1 MVIGILLGLVVCTLS
16 CYHSLYQLIG
26 ASAEEHSGTVA
37 AIWNSIPLAITAD
50 IELLSLDCCMM
61 SAVTALVIQVNFLCL
76 QANCTSV
83 LIFFLTAVI
92 MFIGTLGFG
101 SLYNIMLPFALD
113 QMIGASAE
121 ELSAAVQWYY
131 WGMHIPLAISKALDC
146 VSIPDQFRSLDIL
159 SVVLLTLGSLS
170 LSAALI
176 MDCLYHKWLDTH
188 NKTGNPIKL
197 LLEVLNYT

>member
-1 MVIGILLGLVVCTLS
+1 
-16 CYHSLYQLIG
+16 
-26 ASAEEHSGTVA
+26 
-37 AIWNSIPLAITAD
+37 
-50 IELLSLDCCMM
+50 
-61 SAVTALVIQVNFLCL
+61 
-76 QANCTSV
+76 
-83 LIFFLTAVI
+83 
-92 MFIGTLGFG
+92 
-101 SLYNIMLPFALD
+101 
-113 QMIGASAE
+113 MIGAPAE

-159 SVVLLTLGSLS
+159 SVILLTLGSLS

-197 LLEVLNYT
+197 ILEVLNYTRKHKFPWLRSALTYIDEEHPSRIDFGKHKFGGPFTEEEVEDVKTIYHLTPLLVAAFGVSLSLEMNDQLGLHAIPITSKMFMCVQYLKGTVFFITSPFHTNLSFLSCIL